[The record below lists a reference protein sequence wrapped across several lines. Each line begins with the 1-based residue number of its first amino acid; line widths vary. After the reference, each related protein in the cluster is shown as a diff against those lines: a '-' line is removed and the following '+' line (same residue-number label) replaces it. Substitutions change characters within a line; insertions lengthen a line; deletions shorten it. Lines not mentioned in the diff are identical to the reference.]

1 MALVYV
7 HGIGNRKA
15 DAVRRSAALRDEL
28 LRSHLLPATGHSPGA
43 LLRSPWWGELVAEP
57 AWGWASLTPDEVES
71 LGGESEELLEE
82 VVTQALADAGV
93 GPGQRDAEQ
102 VLTATAHVSLQR
114 AIDLLA
120 LAGGDDEEEESEPG
134 ALAELVAFCARATA
148 YWSEKTAEGTRG
160 DGANFFAWLR
170 GVKEDDEF
178 LDRLHD
184 KVTDWER
191 STNRGPIESGPRS
204 WESFGDVSGLPA
216 RAVRAVPRLRA
227 LEVSV
232 RTRLM
237 VAGIRR
243 WAARPA
249 ALLMGDVMGYFA
261 ERGTPETPGRIVERI
276 ADSLDEAARDAALRR
291 EPLVVLAHSMG
302 GNIVH
307 DVLSHFR
314 PDVQVDLL
322 VTVGTQV
329 GLFEELKL
337 FASSDHKVP
346 NPRCPKVAA
355 LPNVGRWL
363 NVLDRSDPLAFAA
376 APIFAGAE
384 DLVFRTGAWWAHG
397 GYLTSC
403 DFHARLA
410 RRVGQPA

>member
-1 MALVYV
+1 MALVHV

-15 DAVRRSAALRDEL
+15 DAVGRSAALRDEL
-28 LRSHLLPATGHSPGA
+28 LRRHLLPATGHSPGA
-43 LLRSPWWGELVAEP
+43 LLSSPWWGELVTEP
-57 AWGWASLTPDEVES
+57 AWGWASLAPDEVES
-71 LGGESEELLEE
+71 LGGEGEDLLEE
-82 VVTQALADAGV
+82 ALAEALADAV
-93 GPGQRDAEQ
+93 AGPEQRHAEQ
-102 VLTATAHVSLQR
+102 VLTATARVSLQR

-120 LAGGDDEEEESEPG
+120 LAGTDDEESDPG
-134 ALAELVAFCARATA
+134 ALAALVAFCARATA
-148 YWSEKTAEGTRG
+148 YWAEKTTEGARG
-160 DGANFFAWLR
+160 DGAAFFAWLEDLE
-170 GVKEDDEF
+170 EDDEF

-184 KVTDWER
+184 EITDWER
-191 STNRGPIESGPRS
+191 RTGRGPAEAGPRP
-204 WESFGDVSGLPA
+204 WESFGVEDVLPP
-216 RAVRAVPRLRA
+216 RAVRAMHRLRA
-227 LEVSV
+227 LEISV
-232 RTRLM
+232 RTRPL
-237 VAGIRR
+237 VAGVRR
-243 WAARPA
+243 WAARPM

-261 ERGTPETPGRIVERI
+261 ERGTRDMPGQIVKRI
-276 ADSLDEAARDAALRR
+276 ADSLDEAARNAKLRG

-314 PDVQVDLL
+314 PDVRVDLL
-322 VTVGTQV
+322 VTVGTQI

-337 FASSDHKVP
+337 FASSNHEVP
-346 NPRCPKVAA
+346 NPRCPKVTA
-355 LPNVGRWL
+355 LPNVDRWI

-410 RRVGQPA
+410 RRVGQPT

>member
-1 MALVYV
+1 MALVHV

-15 DAVRRSAALRDEL
+15 DAVKRSAALRDEL
-28 LRSHLLPATGHSPGA
+28 LRRHLLPATGHSPGA
-43 LLRSPWWGELVAEP
+43 LLSSPWWGELVAEP
-57 AWGWASLTPDEVES
+57 AWGWASLAPDEVES
-71 LGGESEELLEE
+71 LGGESEEPLEE
-82 VVTQALADAGV
+82 AVAEVLAEAVAGPEHWDV
-93 GPGQRDAEQ
+93 EQ
-102 VLTATAHVSLQR
+102 VLTATARVSLQR

-120 LAGGDDEEEESEPG
+120 LAGDDEESEPG

-148 YWSEKTAEGTRG
+148 YWAEKTGEGSRG
-160 DGANFFAWLR
+160 DGVAFFAWL
-170 GVKEDDEF
+170 GDVEEDDEF

-184 KVTDWER
+184 EVADWER
-191 STNRGPIESGPRS
+191 RTGRGPAEAGPRS
-204 WESFGDVSGLPA
+204 WESFGVESGLPA
-216 RAVRAVPRLRA
+216 RAIRAMHRLRA
-227 LEVSV
+227 LHVST
-232 RTRLM
+232 RTRPLA
-237 VAGIRR
+237 AGARR

-249 ALLMGDVMGYFA
+249 ALLLGDVMGYFA
-261 ERGTPETPGRIVERI
+261 ERGTRKTPGRIVERI
-276 ADSLDEAARDAALRR
+276 TGSLDEAARDAAVRG

-314 PDVQVDLL
+314 PDVRVDLL

-376 APIFAGAE
+376 APVFAGAE

-397 GYLTSC
+397 GYLSSC

-410 RRVGQPA
+410 RRVGMPT